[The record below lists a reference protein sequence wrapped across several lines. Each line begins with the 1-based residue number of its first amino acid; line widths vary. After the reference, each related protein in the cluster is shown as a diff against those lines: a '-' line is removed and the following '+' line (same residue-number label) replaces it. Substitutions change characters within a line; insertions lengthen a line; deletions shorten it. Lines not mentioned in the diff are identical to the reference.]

1 MHIDAIDHQLI
12 ELLTQNSKLGIKELA
27 AHIGLSVTPTYE
39 RIKKLEKNRIIL
51 GYTAKVNNA
60 LLGKGLKVY
69 CQVSLSSHQSDLIDG
84 FEQTIIQF
92 PEVVTFH

>member
-39 RIKKLEKNRIIL
+39 RIKKLKKTE
-51 GYTAKVNNA
+51 
-60 LLGKGLKVY
+60 
-69 CQVSLSSHQSDLIDG
+69 LS
-84 FEQTIIQF
+84 
-92 PEVVTFH
+92 